1 MAICI
6 SDNIRVLRQ
15 KNEYTLEQLAGII
28 GVSRQTIAK
37 WETGETLPD
46 IINCGKLSA
55 LFKVTLDEFVT
66 IRLSS
71 SEALDTDEKSG
82 KMMGVVSVDSEGRI
96 SIPEQVRELFDI
108 QAGEKVLLLA
118 DEKRGIAIVK
128 CSFYNQEV

>member
-15 KNEYTLEQLAGII
+15 KNDYTLAQLAEII

-46 IINCGKLSA
+46 IVNCGKLSA
-55 LFKVTLDEFVT
+55 LFNVTLDEFVT
-66 IRLSS
+66 LRLIN
-71 SEALDTDEKSG
+71 SEAVDTDEKNG
-82 KMMGVVSVDSEGRI
+82 KMMGVVFVDAEGRI
-96 SIPEQVRELFDI
+96 NIPEQVRDLVDI

-118 DEKRGIAIVK
+118 DEKQGIAIIK
-128 CSFYNQEV
+128 CSFFNQEE